1 MTVRPF
7 LVDAPKGTAY
17 PKVMQVSA
25 QYAESHL
32 EELLEATDSGQVV
45 EIARPNKAT
54 VKLTL
59 IPAQEK
65 FDRTGMVGSGKGMIW
80 MSDDFDSPEANE
92 EIARLFNEST
102 LFPD

>member
-1 MTVRPF
+1 M
-7 LVDAPKGTAY
+7 K
-17 PKVMQVSA
+17 VSA

-32 EELLEATDSGQVV
+32 AELLEATDNGQSV
-45 EIARPNKAT
+45 EIARPNKAS

-59 IPAQEK
+59 VPSPEK

-102 LFPD
+102 LFPE

>member
-1 MTVRPF
+1 
-7 LVDAPKGTAY
+7 
-17 PKVMQVSA
+17 MQVSA

>member
-1 MTVRPF
+1 M
-7 LVDAPKGTAY
+7 K
-17 PKVMQVSA
+17 VSA

-32 EELLEATDSGQVV
+32 EELLEATESGQTV
-45 EIARPNKAT
+45 EIARPNNAS
-54 VKLTL
+54 VKMILV
-59 IPAQEK
+59 PAPEK

-102 LFPD
+102 LFPE